1 MATYMVQVSYTVEKW
16 KDMVFKGGKKGSCT
30 SKSTV
35 EPVIKKLGGKV
46 ICRYVSFG
54 SYDVVVIYE
63 IPDSLGATAVSA
75 ALASTGI
82 FKTIETTALMPP
94 DEADQGLA
102 KAKAA
107 GYGG

>member
-1 MATYMVQVSYTVEKW
+1 MATYMVQVSYTAEKW

-46 ICRYVSFG
+46 ICGYVSFG
-54 SYDVVVIYE
+54 TYDVVVIYE
-63 IPDSLGATAVSA
+63 IADLVAATAVSA
-75 ALASTGI
+75 ALTSTEI
-82 FKTIETTALMPP
+82 FKTVETTILMPP